1 MIAGKG
7 AGKPVRWLLMYPL
20 LQVIPDS
27 SRVKLRHHKRPPGG
41 LAAAGMSPAKAKTVH
56 GGESFAR
63 LTSIHPAQ
71 GKTPDAKVICQTKVR
86 PRRVLR
92 LWDAWIGLCKR
103 LTRRTRSR
111 SRDEPLRRPL
121 ADVSLNHSSP
131 KGGDSRDSTTK
142 KGNAFPFIMLE
153 DGTPMPRNEVLKL
166 GLVRFKGAPARRRRE
181 TWTVHGG
188 DTFASLSCRPQHTAK
203 A

>member
-1 MIAGKG
+1 
-7 AGKPVRWLLMYPL
+7 MYPL
-20 LQVIPDS
+20 LQVIPESLRKTRTFAPVS
-27 SRVKLRHHKRPPGG
+27 SRVKLRTTTTTWWPGCP
-41 LAAAGMSPAKAKTVH
+41 GMSPAKAKTVH

-103 LTRRTRSR
+103 LTRWSRSR
-111 SRDEPLRRPL
+111 SRDEPLQRPL
-121 ADVSLNHSSP
+121 TDVSLNHSSP

>member
-1 MIAGKG
+1 MVPSG
-7 AGKPVRWLLMYPL
+7 
-20 LQVIPDS
+20 
-27 SRVKLRHHKRPPGG
+27 PPGV
-41 LAAAGMSPAKAKTVH
+41 LAMSPAKAKTVH
-56 GGESFAR
+56 GGESFAC

-103 LTRRTRSR
+103 LTRWSRSR
-111 SRDEPLRRPL
+111 SRDEPLQRPL
-121 ADVSLNHSSP
+121 TDVSLNHSSP

>member
-1 MIAGKG
+1 MSWEIAT
-7 AGKPVRWLLMYPL
+7 A
-20 LQVIPDS
+20 
-27 SRVKLRHHKRPPGG
+27 
-41 LAAAGMSPAKAKTVH
+41 MSPAKAKTVH

-103 LTRRTRSR
+103 LTRWSRSR

>member
-7 AGKPVRWLLMYPL
+7 AGHLGSLVAYVPPVAGHPRF
-20 LQVIPDS
+20 
-27 SRVKLRHHKRPPGG
+27 VKSKVAARQRPPGG

-71 GKTPDAKVICQTKVR
+71 GKTPDAKVICQTKVC

-103 LTRRTRSR
+103 LTRWSRSR
-111 SRDEPLRRPL
+111 SRDEPLQRPL
-121 ADVSLNHSSP
+121 TDVSLNHSSP

>member
-7 AGKPVRWLLMYPL
+7 AGHLGSLVAYVPPVAGHPRF
-20 LQVIPDS
+20 
-27 SRVKLRHHKRPPGG
+27 VKSKVAARQRPPGG

-71 GKTPDAKVICQTKVR
+71 GKTPDAKVICLTKVR
-86 PRRVLR
+86 PRRVVR

-103 LTRRTRSR
+103 LTRWSRSR
-111 SRDEPLRRPL
+111 YRDEPLQRPL
-121 ADVSLNHSSP
+121 TDVSLNHSSP

>member
-1 MIAGKG
+1 M
-7 AGKPVRWLLMYPL
+7 
-20 LQVIPDS
+20 
-27 SRVKLRHHKRPPGG
+27 
-41 LAAAGMSPAKAKTVH
+41 T
-56 GGESFAR
+56 F
-63 LTSIHPAQ
+63 THP
-71 GKTPDAKVICQTKVR
+71 T
-86 PRRVLR
+86 R
-92 LWDAWIGLCKR
+92 LWEACKQLR
-103 LTRRTRSR
+103 AASGSRRRSKCDGPSNWR
-111 SRDEPLRRPL
+111 SL

>member
-1 MIAGKG
+1 MF
-7 AGKPVRWLLMYPL
+7 
-20 LQVIPDS
+20 
-27 SRVKLRHHKRPPGG
+27 RP
-41 LAAAGMSPAKAKTVH
+41 AKTVH

-71 GKTPDAKVICQTKVR
+71 GKTPMRKSSANEWPTLYCGWG
-86 PRRVLR
+86 RR
-92 LWDAWIGLCKR
+92 IGLCKR
-103 LTRRTRSR
+103 LTRWSRSR
-111 SRDEPLRRPL
+111 SRDGRPRPL
-121 ADVSLNHSSP
+121 ADVSLNRSSP

-153 DGTPMPRNEVLKL
+153 DGTPMPPKEVLKL
-166 GLVRFKGAPARRRRE
+166 GLIRFKGAPARRRRE